1 MINNIQQCAEVI
13 KRIKRQI
20 VLASARKGEGHIASA
35 FSILDVLWVLY
46 SSVLRTFPDNP
57 SHEDRDRF
65 ILSKGHGSLALYAV
79 LAEKGFFP
87 SAEFDRFAEFEGSL
101 GGHPDCNKVPGI
113 EASTGSLGHGFP
125 MAVGMAIGLRI
136 KNSLSR
142 VCCLIGDGE
151 ANEGSVWEASM
162 LAAHHKLGNLTCIL
176 DYNHSG
182 DRALHLGDLRQKF
195 AAFGWE
201 VWEIDGHDYQQILKV
216 TTPTGGEVPRIVI
229 ANTIKGKGCQE
240 MENNPAWHHKSPSP
254 AELDSLLAQL
264 T

>member
-1 MINNIQQCAEVI
+1 MKNDIQQCAEVI
-13 KRIKRQI
+13 KRMKRQI

-35 FSILDVLWVLY
+35 FSILDILWVLY
-46 SSVLRTFPDNP
+46 SSVLRAFPDDP
-57 SHEDRDRF
+57 RHEDRDRF
-65 ILSKGHGSLALYAV
+65 ILSKGHGSLAIYAV

-101 GGHPDCNKVPGI
+101 GGHPDCNKVPGV

-136 KNSLSR
+136 KNSSSR

-151 ANEGSVWEASM
+151 ANEGSVWEA
-162 LAAHHKLGNLTCIL
+162 CIL

-182 DRALHLGDLRQKF
+182 DRALCLGDLRQKF

-201 VWEIDGHDYQQILKV
+201 VCEIDGHDHQQILMA
-216 TTPTGGEVPRIVI
+216 TTPTGGEVPRMVI

-254 AELDSLLAQL
+254 AELESLLAQL
-264 T
+264 A

>member
-1 MINNIQQCAEVI
+1 MKDHIKQCPEVI
-13 KRIKRQI
+13 KRMKRQI

-35 FSILDVLWVLY
+35 FSILDILWVLY
-46 SSVLRTFPDNP
+46 SSVLRTFPDDP
-57 SHEDRDRF
+57 RHEDRDRF

-79 LAEKGFFP
+79 LAEMGFFP

-101 GGHPDCNKVPGI
+101 GGHPDCNKVPGV

-136 KNSLSR
+136 KNSSSR

-151 ANEGSVWEASM
+151 ANEGSVWEAAM
-162 LAAHHKLGNLTCIL
+162 LSVHHKLGNLTCIL

-182 DRALHLGDLRQKF
+182 DRALVLGDLRQKF

-201 VWEIDGHDYQQILKV
+201 VCEIDGHDHQQILMAA
-216 TTPTGGEVPRIVI
+216 TPTGGEVPRMVI

-254 AELDSLLAQL
+254 AELESLLAQL